1 MDKYAEDLEDVYQAL
16 AVVKV
21 VVLLLS
27 LAHYSACAW
36 HYIGWPGDSPEHY
49 EQAGLTM
56 LQSISN
62 WGYDSPP
69 IGLQFTSNWVV
80 LRAGHELVL
89 RRPPLQRH
97 ARHALLHQVGPTLEF
112 TSDCVVVHRQLRCSS
127 PPIVL

>member
-1 MDKYAEDLEDVYQAL
+1 MIVLCCDQ
-16 AVVKV
+16 V

-49 EQAGLTM
+49 EQVGLTM

-80 LRAGHELVL
+80 LQDTSWFYGVL
-89 RRPPLQRH
+89 H
-97 ARHALLHQVGPTLEF
+97 YNDTLG
-112 TSDCVVVHRQLRCSS
+112 TRYSTR
-127 PPIVL
+127 